1 MTISKGNVF
10 YMSKYLAQKQSDR
23 LYNFKAGDEVYHLDD
38 TSIRGVVHCGIE
50 GRFAVNWGPGVG
62 ITIYGSSERFRPVSL
77 PEDAK
82 PSDCGKL
89 WHTNTVK
96 G

>member
-1 MTISKGNVF
+1 
-10 YMSKYLAQKQSDR
+10 MSKDNVYYMGAYSEQEQSDR
-23 LYNFKAGDEVYHLDD
+23 LYNFQVGDEVYNLDD
-38 TSIRGVVHCGIE
+38 TSIRGVVHCSIE

-62 ITIYGSSERFRPVSL
+62 VTLYGSSDRFRPVSL
-77 PEDAK
+77 PKDAQ
-82 PSDCGKL
+82 PTDCGKL